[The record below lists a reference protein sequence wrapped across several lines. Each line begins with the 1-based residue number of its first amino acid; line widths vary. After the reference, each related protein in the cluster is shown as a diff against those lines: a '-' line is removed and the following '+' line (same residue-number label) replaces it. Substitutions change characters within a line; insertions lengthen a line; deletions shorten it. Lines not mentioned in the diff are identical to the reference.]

1 MRDVANKAGV
11 TSGLVHHYFASID
24 MLVNVVFEEV
34 AEADLASLHEGDL
47 ASLHE
52 GLEQVEPE
60 DALRLFIERSVSSSR
75 DATLTIWLSAWLSAS
90 RRAGLRNNA
99 TRLMDAGAN
108 SLAVILERDVRSGV
122 FACDDALTSAQRIL
136 TVCDGL
142 LIKRALNFGAVERLG
157 IYDFM
162 RETIE
167 SEVGTTL
174 APKVT

>member
-1 MRDVANKAGV
+1 
-11 TSGLVHHYFASID
+11 
-24 MLVNVVFEEV
+24 
-34 AEADLASLHEGDL
+34 
-47 ASLHE
+47 
-52 GLEQVEPE
+52 
-60 DALRLFIERSVSSSR
+60 
-75 DATLTIWLSAWLSAS
+75 
-90 RRAGLRNNA
+90 
-99 TRLMDAGAN
+99 MDAGAN